1 MAALDKTK
9 ALLRLD
15 VPLGLLIKNED
26 NPNKMSA
33 RDFDLLIDNFEK
45 TGLTDAILVRPMDLK
60 AVNGLAETC
69 KKGDNDKLVAL
80 LVEHGQKFRI
90 VGGHHR
96 YDGASYLGF
105 DTVPITV
112 IMDPK
117 FDEQQEKFQLVR
129 MNAIRGKL
137 DPQAFYNLYAQ
148 LSDQYSDEVL
158 QDAFGFAEEAEFQR
172 LIHQTAKMLQGKAL
186 QDKFKEAAKEI
197 KTVDGLSKLLNEMF
211 TKYGDTLPH
220 GYMVFDHGGQRSMW
234 LRIEGK
240 TMNATWIGGEVVQY
254 ANATNLGHGL
264 WRLDTFLRGLR
275 GTERMINGHVAG
287 ERFVR
292 ITSGINR
299 IATTASDIGQQDTFQ
314 ALSIMATNPS
324 QVGFTFTDTGNSCRP
339 YTVKVYRKFRNDDGD
354 VTSAWWPRVRQN
366 GQWLSGA
373 DVVIPAKDTPETYS
387 IDVLASDKVT
397 VKATYSVSGALGAS
411 WTYTAAMQT
420 TDYGSPQAQV
430 YLAIYQISTVVGRGF
445 GKGVIV

>member
-1 MAALDKTK
+1 VAALDKTK

-60 AVNGLAETC
+60 AVAALAA
-69 KKGDNDKLVAL
+69 KSQKGQDLVAA
-80 LVEHGQKFRI
+80 LVAADLEFRI
-90 VGGHHR
+90 IGGHHR

-172 LIHQTAKMLQGKAL
+172 LINQTAKMLQGKAL

-220 GYMVFDHGGQRSMW
+220 GYMVFDHGGERSMW

-240 TMNATWIGGEVVQY
+240 TITALDLVGTLCIDKNRTVDDIVGGLLQAIVKGDLADLV
-254 ANATNLGHGL
+254 ADLVAKTPKAVLPKGLAVAPTKDNL
-264 WRLDTFLRGLR
+264 
-275 GTERMINGHVAG
+275 EKVA
-287 ERFVR
+287 
-292 ITSGINR
+292 
-299 IATTASDIGQQDTFQ
+299 
-314 ALSIMATNPS
+314 AL
-324 QVGFTFTDTGNSCRP
+324 
-339 YTVKVYRKFRNDDGD
+339 
-354 VTSAWWPRVRQN
+354 
-366 GQWLSGA
+366 
-373 DVVIPAKDTPETYS
+373 
-387 IDVLASDKVT
+387 
-397 VKATYSVSGALGAS
+397 
-411 WTYTAAMQT
+411 
-420 TDYGSPQAQV
+420 
-430 YLAIYQISTVVGRGF
+430 
-445 GKGVIV
+445 

>member
-1 MAALDKTK
+1 VAALDKTK

-60 AVNGLAETC
+60 AVEKIAAKVKADKSLDLATYLQ
-69 KKGDNDKLVAL
+69 DD
-80 LVEHGQKFRI
+80 GQKFRI

-96 YDGASYLGF
+96 YDGAAYLGF

-172 LIHQTAKMLQGKAL
+172 LINQTAKMLQGKAL

-240 TMNATWIGGEVVQY
+240 TMTALDLLGTLCIDKNRTVDDIVGGLMQAIAKGELAEQIDAIVAKTPKAVLPKGL
-254 ANATNLGHGL
+254 AVAPTKDNL
-264 WRLDTFLRGLR
+264 
-275 GTERMINGHVAG
+275 EKVA
-287 ERFVR
+287 
-292 ITSGINR
+292 
-299 IATTASDIGQQDTFQ
+299 
-314 ALSIMATNPS
+314 AL
-324 QVGFTFTDTGNSCRP
+324 
-339 YTVKVYRKFRNDDGD
+339 
-354 VTSAWWPRVRQN
+354 
-366 GQWLSGA
+366 
-373 DVVIPAKDTPETYS
+373 
-387 IDVLASDKVT
+387 
-397 VKATYSVSGALGAS
+397 
-411 WTYTAAMQT
+411 
-420 TDYGSPQAQV
+420 
-430 YLAIYQISTVVGRGF
+430 
-445 GKGVIV
+445 